1 MANEITTVM
10 VAEYDA
16 NLHMLL
22 ELRGG
27 IFAGKC
33 LEESIHGEEKYIDQL
48 GSVYATEV
56 TAAFA
61 DSPESDLF
69 FDRRKV
75 VATPYD
81 IGNGLDKF
89 ETVKTLVDPESKVV
103 VRQVSALRRKSDI
116 EFMKGALGPAAT
128 GKAGAGSAVLG
139 AAQLVPVTTGDAL
152 GKMNLA
158 KLKYAKRLFLDA
170 SVDLDDPSNE
180 LYFAWTPQQQD
191 EFMSEETATSA
202 DYNSVKTLVNGKI
215 ETFYGFK
222 FVLSNSLP
230 WMNAAEDAANL
241 VWSALDVPVTDTS
254 TERACFAWAKSG
266 VTQVTNPDLKSDIS
280 LRKDKSNNWYA
291 YSCIRTGAVRTEEP
305 MVVLVPCE
313 TV

>member
-1 MANEITTVM
+1 MANEISTAF

-33 LEESIHGEEKYIDQL
+33 TESSISGEEKFLDQL
-48 GSVYATEV
+48 GSVYAEEV
-56 TAAFA
+56 TQQFA
-61 DSPESDLF
+61 DSPDSDLL
-69 FDRRKV
+69 FDRRRV
-75 VATPYD
+75 TATPYH

-89 ETVKTLVDPESKVV
+89 DTVKMLVDPESNVV
-103 VRQVSALRRKSDI
+103 RRQVSALRRKSDI
-116 EFMKGALGPAAT
+116 EFMKGALGDAHT
-128 GKAGAGSAVLG
+128 GKAGGTAVPLG
-139 AAQLVPVTTGDAL
+139 AGQMVPVATGTD

-170 SVDLDDPSNE
+170 NVDLDDPMNE

-191 EFMSEETATSA
+191 EFLSEEQATSA

-222 FVLSNSLP
+222 FVLSNMLP
-230 WMNAAEDAANL
+230 WMNAGDTAANL
-241 VWSALDVPVTDTS
+241 VWNDKDVPQTDTS
-254 TERACFAWAKSG
+254 DKRACFAWVKSG
-266 VTQVTNPDLKSDIS
+266 IEQVTNPDLSSDVS